1 MRHIWSKQLAVSITD
16 KPEGVTHG
24 QLKPT
29 FNVPR
34 YGKMVSSVW
43 LAETLQEGLLQ
54 TLSKIS
60 STHI

>member
-1 MRHIWSKQLAVSITD
+1 MRHILSKQLAVSITY
-16 KPEGVTHG
+16 KPGGVTHG
-24 QLKPT
+24 QLKLT

-54 TLSKIS
+54 ILSKIS